1 MIRVGDVVAKYVVD
15 SLGVDTCFAV
25 TGAGIMHLTD
35 ALACEGRLK
44 TIFPHHEQT
53 SSMAVDAYS
62 RYTGKIGVAFFST
75 GPASTNAITG
85 LAGCWQ
91 DSVASLFI
99 SGQVKRAESS
109 YFHGFDGLRQFGVQ
123 ELDILP
129 IIKPVTKYSA
139 QVTDPEN
146 ILFEL
151 DKATHIAKSG
161 RPGPVWLEIPMDVQ
175 AALVDEGSLKRWEPE
190 NQDLGGA
197 DHQRQFIENLL
208 KALAGA
214 EKPIIIAG
222 QGVRLSGTQD
232 LLLRLSEKTGL
243 PFVTPYL
250 GIDNFPRTHANF
262 IGVTGVKGDRAA
274 NWAMQAADLL
284 LVLGSSMHTSVTGYD
299 YELFSQ
305 QSRKFGV
312 DIDSR
317 SSVKGNVTYEAFL
330 EADLAEV
337 LPVFA
342 EEMMDS
348 KLSFEAWTQK
358 LRSLR
363 EKFPVVENHYSE
375 SDGLNIYKA
384 IDMVNALLKPGDC
397 VISDAGSA
405 FYAVSQAL
413 RLETKSQRYLTSGA
427 MATMGFSL
435 PASIGVAVA
444 NCSRTIAF
452 TGDGSLQQNL
462 QELALLP
469 FHKLNIKLIVLNNN
483 GYLSIRASQKNYYE
497 GRFFGTESDSGL
509 PMPDLESLADA
520 YGIPYFPISSDS
532 DLSSLRRALDSEGPA
547 IVDVQCPPNQAIVP
561 SVGSKLLPDGSLVSS
576 GLEDMN
582 PSLDLEERKRIFE
595 ELGLANEPH

>member
-35 ALACEGRLK
+35 ALACEKRLK

-62 RYTGKIGVAFFST
+62 RYTGNVGVAFFST
-75 GPASTNAITG
+75 GPASTNAVTG

-109 YFHGFDGLRQFGVQ
+109 HFQGFDGLRQFGVQ

-129 IIKPVTKYSA
+129 IVRPITKYAA
-139 QVTDPEN
+139 QVYDPTE
-146 ILFEL
+146 ILVEL
-151 DKATHIAKSG
+151 DKATYIAKSG

-175 AALVDEGSLKRWEPE
+175 AALVDEESLKRWEPE
-190 NQDLGGA
+190 DKDLGA
-197 DHQRQFIENLL
+197 RTDSRQFIEQVLQAFETATKPLL
-208 KALAGA
+208 
-214 EKPIIIAG
+214 IAG

-232 LLLRLSEKTGL
+232 LLLRLSEQTGL
-243 PFVTPYL
+243 PFVAPYL
-250 GIDNFPRTHANF
+250 GIDNFPKTHPNF

-274 NWAMQAADLL
+274 NWAMQAADVL

-299 YELFSQ
+299 YGLFSQ
-305 QSRKFGV
+305 NSRKFCV
-312 DIDSR
+312 DVDAGA
-317 SSVKGNVTYEAFL
+317 SVKGNVEYEAFL
-330 EADLAEV
+330 EEDLREA
-337 LPVFA
+337 LPSFA
-342 EEMMDS
+342 RAMLDS
-348 KLSFEAWTQK
+348 DMSFAGWTET

-363 EKFPVVENHYSE
+363 DRFPVIEKHYSE
-375 SDGLNIYKA
+375 VDGLNIYKA
-384 IDMVNALLKPGDC
+384 IDMVNDLLGPGDC
-397 VISDAGSA
+397 VVSDAGSA
-405 FYAVSQAL
+405 FYAVSQGI
-413 RLETKSQRYLTSGA
+413 RLETNSQRYLTSGA

-435 PASIGVAVA
+435 PAAIGVAVA
-444 NCSRTIAF
+444 NCKRTIAF

-469 FHKLNIKLIVLNNN
+469 FHDLNIKLIVLNNN

-497 GRFFGTESDSGL
+497 SRFFGTESDSGL
-509 PMPDLESLADA
+509 PMPNLEALSVA
-520 YGIPYFPISSDS
+520 YGIQYYPITSHRDFSI
-532 DLSSLRRALDSEGPA
+532 LSRAMEFEGPA
-547 IVDVQCPPNQAIVP
+547 IIDVKCPPNQAIIP
-561 SVGSKLLPDGSLVSS
+561 SVGSKLLADGSLVSS

-582 PSLDLEERKRIFE
+582 PPLHPVDRSRVFT
-595 ELGLANEPH
+595 ELGLPE